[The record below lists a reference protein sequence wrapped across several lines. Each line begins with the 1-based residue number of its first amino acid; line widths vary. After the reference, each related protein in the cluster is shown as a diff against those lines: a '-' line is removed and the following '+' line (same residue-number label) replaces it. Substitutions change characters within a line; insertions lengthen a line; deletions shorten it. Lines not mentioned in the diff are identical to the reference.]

1 MIQNNGH
8 VCLLWVYVIKKEYIN
23 NYHTLKMNLNK
34 LQTYYPMK
42 NVDLNDD
49 N

>member
-23 NYHTLKMNLNK
+23 NYHNYVKNEFKQVANLLSYEK
-34 LQTYYPMK
+34 C
-42 NVDLNDD
+42 
-49 N
+49 